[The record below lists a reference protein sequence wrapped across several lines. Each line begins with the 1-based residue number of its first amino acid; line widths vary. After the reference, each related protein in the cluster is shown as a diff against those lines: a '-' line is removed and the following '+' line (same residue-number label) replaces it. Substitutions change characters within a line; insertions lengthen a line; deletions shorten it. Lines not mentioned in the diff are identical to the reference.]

1 MDVKG
6 IKHAGIEALEKFGD
20 GYCLKIKLKEHA
32 LFKIDIFV
40 VCLENEDLRDM
51 WIKKFSAVKLFYYRE
66 KKSDFPCSLFPGH
79 HQSAWPFR

>member
-51 WIKKFSAVKLFYYRE
+51 WIKKFSAVKLFYLVSRFIN
-66 KKSDFPCSLFPGH
+66 DG
-79 HQSAWPFR
+79 

>member
-1 MDVKG
+1 LDVKG

-20 GYCLKIKLKEHA
+20 GYCLKIKLKEHK

-51 WIKKFSAVKLFYYRE
+51 WMKSFSA
-66 KKSDFPCSLFPGH
+66 
-79 HQSAWPFR
+79 